1 LEYDFKLSY
10 GFPFIKFIYQN
21 LNNIYLEKD
30 SMHQEFDFQEKCKEK
45 FIIREIL
52 FDANDCPELF

>member
-1 LEYDFKLSY
+1 
-10 GFPFIKFIYQN
+10 
-21 LNNIYLEKD
+21 
-30 SMHQEFDFQEKCKEK
+30 MHQEFDFQEKCKEK